1 MGGEGPRLMDGAV
14 SQGCARESVT
24 VLAAVSCPDLCV
36 AHLDGRGADWGGR
49 EGGLQGQN
57 VGLPLVGSVEQRS
70 GPEFWGQT
78 ETRSKP

>member
-1 MGGEGPRLMDGAV
+1 MDGAV
-14 SQGCARESVT
+14 SQGCPSESVT
-24 VLAAVSCPDLCV
+24 VLAAVSCPDLCA

-57 VGLPLVGSVEQRS
+57 VGLPLVGSMEQRS